1 MYNLAMIKN
10 ILFILVLLFYTGC
23 EFDLFNDKKVEQLQD
38 ENMKL
43 KAHKEAEA
51 TQLKYKNSLVKIEK
65 SQELEQL
72 KLESELKKVQLEN
85 SKELEKI
92 ALENALKK
100 EQIEKEKALEL
111 EVLRQKTALAEAEKA
126 LELKKYLFA
135 VLALI
140 IIIIAFFIY
149 YYLKRKRED
158 KLIAYNDNL
167 KKYFRYK
174 ESETRTRIAEKVL
187 DTIAEGKLSKED
199 QANLIKAIS
208 SSEALDEQMTPN
220 EIENIE
226 VEMIETRQDDKT

>member
-1 MYNLAMIKN
+1 MIKN

-23 EFDLFNDKKVEQLQD
+23 EFDLFNDQKVEKLQD
-38 ENMKL
+38 ENMRL
-43 KAHKEAEA
+43 KAQKEAEA
-51 TQLKYKNSLVKIEK
+51 TELEYKNSLVKIEK

-135 VLALI
+135 LLSLI
-140 IIIIAFFIY
+140 VIIIAFFIY

-208 SSEALDEQMTPN
+208 ASEVLDEQTRVD

-226 VEMIETRQDDKT
+226 IEMIESTHSNETK